1 MNLVKNLRKFTS
13 GLPGVGGFEDG
24 VILLNV
30 ADGTLSFPNAQ
41 KTSWHTISTT
51 GSQSGSGPA
60 VAFEQYGFVA
70 NGTQAS
76 FQTSATNP
84 NPADYIV
91 SLAGITQYANV
102 DFTLNAGAI
111 VFATPPPS
119 TAKIN
124 VLVAR
129 NSGGS
134 SFAVNQFVFAGN
146 GTQVLFQTTSTSSTA
161 AHFIVSVGGVV
172 QTAGIDFS
180 VNAGGVTFDVAPEL
194 NERINI
200 LVASGGIA
208 GPQGSIGPAG
218 AQGVQGEKGDAG
230 TSFTF
235 VGVYSSQQTYQ
246 IGNVVRF
253 EDSTTI
259 GCYVRKNAAG
269 SESPLDST
277 KWDAMIVMP
286 KTYTPPVTTG
296 NYYTSPT
303 GDRYVSPT
311 GDIYA
316 QPV

>member
-1 MNLVKNLRKFTS
+1 MNLVKNLRKLTS
-13 GLPGVGGFEDG
+13 GLPGVSAFDDG

-30 ADGTLSFPNAQ
+30 VDGTLSFPNAA
-41 KTSWHTISTT
+41 KTAWHTISTT
-51 GSQSGSGPA
+51 GSQSGSGPT

-70 NGTQAS
+70 NGTQTS

-91 SLAGITQYANV
+91 SLAGITQYANI

-111 VFATPPPS
+111 VFATPPPADS
-119 TAKIN
+119 KIN

-134 SFAVNQFVFAGN
+134 SFAVSQFVFTGN

-180 VNAGGVTFDVAPEL
+180 VNLGGVTFDVAPEA

-200 LVASGGIA
+200 LVASGGVS

-218 AQGVQGEKGDAG
+218 QQGIQGPAGVAG
-230 TSFTF
+230 TSFVF
-235 VGVYSSQQTYQ
+235 VGVYSSQQTYVS
-246 IGNVVRF
+246 GNVVRF

-259 GCYVRKNAAG
+259 GCYVRKSASG
-269 SESPLDST
+269 SESPLDAT

-286 KTYTPPVTTG
+286 KTYTPPTTTG
-296 NYYTSPT
+296 NYYVSPT

-311 GDIYA
+311 GDAYA
-316 QPV
+316 QPI